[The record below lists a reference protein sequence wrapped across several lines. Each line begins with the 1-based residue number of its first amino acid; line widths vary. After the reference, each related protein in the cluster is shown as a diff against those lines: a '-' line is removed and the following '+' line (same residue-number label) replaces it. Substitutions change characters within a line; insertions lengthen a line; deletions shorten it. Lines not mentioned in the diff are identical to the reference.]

1 MREYF
6 KNLKIGRKLI
16 LTFTV
21 IILLYIATVA
31 IALINIKNMSERV
44 ETLYQGPFANV
55 QSSLQATADMQ
66 AVGRHLAVLTATD
79 NQVDEA
85 AYLEE
90 TKLLAQDVDRNI
102 EELTSGYVSGE
113 EKVQVLKEQ
122 FPDLVI
128 NRDRVLTLL
137 EGGKDDEAFQTY
149 MNSYEPQA
157 NKVRNTLSEVVQL
170 SIKDAE
176 DSMAAGQ
183 ISDRRIV
190 ILILLI
196 SLIILAFTVVIEVT
210 ITRSIVLPVNEVKQA
225 ANEIAG
231 GHLNTR
237 LLYTSKDEMGQLAD
251 DIRETAAAL
260 NLYVSELK
268 RNLTALGNGKLNYQT
283 DIAFKGDFVA
293 LGQVLSEINGLLKNS
308 IQQIGASAEQVS
320 GGAEQVSGGAQ
331 ALAQGASEQ
340 ASSIEELASSIN
352 EIADSVQANAD
363 SAVKSSDAADAVGS
377 SISES
382 NHQMNILTDSMRQME
397 LNSNEINQI
406 VEEIDEIA
414 FQTNILALN
423 ASVEA
428 ARAGDAGRGFSVV
441 ADEVRRLAAKSSE
454 ASKLTAELIKKN
466 TEAVSSSIGAV
477 DAAAQKLQES
487 VQGAKEVNQMVESI
501 SQVSVQ
507 QADAIMQVRQSVER
521 ISEIVQGNSA
531 TAEES
536 AAASEELSAQAQILK
551 ELVEKF
557 EV

>member
-16 LTFTV
+16 LTFA
-21 IILLYIATVA
+21 IIVLLYITTVA
-31 IALINIKNMSERV
+31 IALINIKSMSDRV
-44 ETLYQGPFANV
+44 DTLYKEPFANV
-55 QSSLQATADMQ
+55 QSSLLAISDMQ
-66 AVGRHLAVLTATD
+66 AVGRILAVLTATD

-85 AYLEE
+85 AYLENAE
-90 TKLLAQDVDRNI
+90 QLAQSVNTKI

-113 EKVQVLKEQ
+113 DKAKELKEQ
-122 FPDLVI
+122 FSEYVVS
-128 NRDRVLTLL
+128 RDQVLALL
-137 EGGKDDEAFQTY
+137 NAGKENEALQAYIKEF
-149 MNSYEPQA
+149 SPQA
-157 NKVRNTLSEVVQL
+157 EKIRNTLAEVVQL

-176 DSMAAGQ
+176 DSMDKGQ
-183 ISDRRIV
+183 SSDKRIV

-196 SLIILAFTVVIEVT
+196 SLIILVFTVIIGVT
-210 ITRSIVLPVNEVKQA
+210 ITRSIVQPVNEVKRA

-231 GHLNTR
+231 GRLNIN
-237 LLYTSKDEMGQLAD
+237 LAYTSNDEMGQLAD
-251 DIRETAAAL
+251 DIRETSAAL
-260 NLYVSELK
+260 NLYVSEIK
-268 RNLTALGNGKLNYQT
+268 KNLTALGNGKLNYQT
-283 DIAFKGDFVA
+283 DIEFKGDFIA
-293 LGQVLSEINGLLKNS
+293 LGQVLREINGLLKNS

-363 SAVKSSDAADAVGS
+363 SAVKSSRVADAVGS

-382 NHQMNILTDSMRQME
+382 NEQMNLLTDSMRQME
-397 LNSNEINQI
+397 LNSSEINQI

-454 ASKLTAELIKKN
+454 ASKLTAEMIKKN
-466 TEAVSSSIGAV
+466 TEAVNSSIGAV
-477 DAAAQKLQES
+477 DMAAQKMQES
-487 VQGAKEVNQMVESI
+487 VQRAKEVNQMVDSI

-507 QADAIMQVRQSVER
+507 QADAVMQIRQSVER

>member
-196 SLIILAFTVVIEVT
+196 SLVILAFTVVIGVT

-308 IQQIGASAEQVS
+308 IQQIGAS
-320 GGAEQVSGGAQ
+320 AEQVSGGAQ

>member
-90 TKLLAQDVDRNI
+90 TKLLAQEVDRNI

-196 SLIILAFTVVIEVT
+196 SLVILAFTVVIGVT

-225 ANEIAG
+225 ANEIAS

-237 LLYTSKDEMGQLAD
+237 LIYTSKDEMGQLAD

-268 RNLTALGNGKLNYQT
+268 RSLTALGNGKLNYQT

-406 VEEIDEIA
+406 VGEIDEIA